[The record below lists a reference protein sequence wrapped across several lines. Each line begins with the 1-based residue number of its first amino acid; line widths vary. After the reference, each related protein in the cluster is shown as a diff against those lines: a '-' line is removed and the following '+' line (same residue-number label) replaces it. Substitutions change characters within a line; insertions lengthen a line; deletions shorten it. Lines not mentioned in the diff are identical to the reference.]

1 VIVAYTD
8 YDCISRVLAG
18 AARMFVQ
25 KAVKHVT
32 HELPP
37 KKSLAA
43 SIGDVLKQNPAPL
56 LFFGHGQ
63 VLPPGLIGQDRKPA
77 ISGQHAQF
85 VANRFVV
92 GVSCYS
98 YEVLSALA
106 PARPVAALAF
116 KGRLAV
122 PLLDPYRG
130 CLQACI
136 LEGLQSLLNRDP
148 VGAARI
154 KMKAAFQKV
163 AWHLQGVEWSDFQ
176 QMFELH
182 AMWHAFERNVEAT
195 NHMGND
201 SQALF

>member
-1 VIVAYTD
+1 MIVAYTD

-18 AARMFVQ
+18 AAREFVR
-25 KAVKHVT
+25 KAAKYVT
-32 HELPP
+32 HECPP

-43 SIGDVLKQNPAPL
+43 SIGDILKQNPAPL

-63 VLPPGLIGQDRKPA
+63 VIPPGLIGQDRKPA
-77 ISGQHAQF
+77 ISDQHAQF

-98 YEVLSALA
+98 YEVLAALA
-106 PARPVAALAF
+106 PARQVAALAF

-122 PLLDPYRG
+122 PLLDPYRNY
-130 CLQACI
+130 LQASI
-136 LEGLQSLLNRDP
+136 LEGLQSLLDREP
-148 VGAARI
+148 VKVARI

-163 AWHLQGVEWSDFQ
+163 AWHLQGVEWNDFQ
-176 QMFELH
+176 QMFELF
-182 AMWHAFERNVEAT
+182 AMRDAFERNVEAT
-195 NHMGND
+195 NYMGND